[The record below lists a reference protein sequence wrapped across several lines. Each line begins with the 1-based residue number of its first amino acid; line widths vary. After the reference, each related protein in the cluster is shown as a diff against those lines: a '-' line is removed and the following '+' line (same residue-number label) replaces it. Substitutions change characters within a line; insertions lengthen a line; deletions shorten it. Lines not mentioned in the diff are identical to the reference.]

1 MNSYLIGLLVMV
13 VASALA
19 VGGLYAVRRIVGIET
34 LKSFNEVAGN
44 SFQVVG
50 TFYAVLLGLIVV
62 DAMTDMSDLRA
73 VIEREANAVADVYIL
88 SRGMPEPE
96 KSKIRELSIA
106 YVDAVVDD
114 EWEAMKKGKVS
125 AKAIVSMNRLWNTII
140 DCKPVSDDQRDIRQM
155 SLDRISEA
163 GDNRRERLITSAH
176 GVSPELWTVLMIGG
190 LLTLGFS
197 YFLGLPSFLG
207 QALMTVVIAST
218 LALNVYLVF
227 LFGYPFSGAYCLEPD
242 GFIVNRVIFKMK
254 ESGAAEGDL
263 KDIDP
268 QEILRKRG
276 KI

>member
-1 MNSYLIGLLVMV
+1 MLATSV
-13 VASALA
+13 LA
-19 VGGLYAVRRIVGIET
+19 VSGLYVVRRIVGIEK
-34 LKSFNEVAGN
+34 LKTFNEVAGN

-73 VIEREANAVADVYIL
+73 VIEREANAVADIHIL
-88 SRGMPEPE
+88 SRGLPEPD
-96 KSKIRELSIA
+96 KTKIRGLTVA
-106 YVDAVVDD
+106 YVDAVIDD
-114 EWEAMKKGKVS
+114 EWDAMKQSQVS
-125 AKAIVSMNRLWNTII
+125 LKAISSMTQLWNTII
-140 DCKPVSDDQRDIRQM
+140 DCKPATDDQRDIRQM
-155 SLDRISEA
+155 CLDRISEA

-176 GVSPELWTVLMIGG
+176 GVSAELWTVLMIGG

-197 YFLGLPSFLG
+197 YFLGLPSFIG

-242 GFIVNRVIFKMK
+242 GFIVDRVIFKMT
-254 ESGAAEGDL
+254 EGGMDSEKL
-263 KDIDP
+263 KNIDP
-268 QEILRKRG
+268 RWILRTRG